1 VSLVLPIEVEVQGR
15 EDVLSLASAVDELAK
30 QTRSGLSIDIDA
42 GAADVL
48 GQLTADAARL
58 GKEFSAVDEAARFD
72 VAKSELQGLLAVQEK
87 ALAAMKATGRDGSA
101 EYATLKLAVAKT
113 REEVELLADAEA
125 SVGSGDPDGGLKA
138 LLTGS
143 LIGDGLERAGGFLQG
158 IADGAKQSNDALRI
172 MAAQTGA
179 TGAEF
184 ERLKAS
190 AGNLFAAGVGDSFD
204 EAVKAISAADAQL
217 GQFFNPAEL
226 EAFTQTAGGIA
237 KTYDKDIT
245 EVIGKSRTLIANFGL
260 TGEQASNLVA
270 GVAQGAAN
278 GMDDVFDTLD
288 EYSQLASQVFGEGGE
303 GAAKFT
309 ALLTKGI
316 QAGARDTDKL
326 ADLAKES
333 QIKILDGSALEGL
346 AAIQTPINATIEGIV
361 KAGQQGKIS
370 VSDVL
375 SQAGQAIETAFNAG
389 EISESMRSQLQVAIS
404 GTPAEDLGADLYG
417 RIFGTPI
424 DTSQVEAQGNAARE
438 ALEATLGPTDF
449 VSSALREVEAL
460 GAGLAGT
467 FQPAIAGAASFLSA
481 TSAIAPALTLMQSNF
496 GGLAKSGLE
505 FAKGILSKIVPGLF
519 AQAGATGAVTAAT
532 TAQGVAT
539 VGATGALR
547 AMFVTM
553 LTNPIF
559 LVIAGITALG
569 VALYAILSA
578 GESVEEAMEGVAT
591 EMERSQKVFEQTTEL
606 DKQADNLIKL
616 ADSYDALKGKTD
628 PESQAEF
635 TAAANEMGAAMPFA
649 VEGLGAYADAHD
661 KAGQALSIS
670 TDTVRAFAEE
680 DKRLNAQIRAGA
692 VSQLLDE
699 MEDLGEATSEAF
711 EDTRDLEGEL
721 AAAKDTLERWRKA
734 DDMGKMSG
742 LTKNAKEH
750 VEDLQA
756 ELGAAADEAKRGNVE
771 FGKGVLQARKMGA
784 SWETIAEDTGKSV
797 TEIQLYAKQ
806 AEAAARAAREVER
819 GAEGMTVQTIEAQDH
834 TRGLAEQWD
843 NTANSVH
850 GAVDEMLKAV
860 AFLILQSRQ
869 QMEAAASGG
878 SLAELLL
885 GTASN
890 AIIQTKIRE
899 DLRQQ
904 IKLMKEVDGILEEL
918 KIEFG
923 LVARSSKSTTTTAGQ
938 MTEVL
943 VELSEA
949 YVSSLRET
957 KKVRAEITEGEKEA
971 VADVFGTIAASFT
984 EAGRVISDTFNDER
998 KKITDEVAAAQKE
1011 YEEALK
1017 DGGGDTFEIKIE
1029 VEADVDGDG
1038 TIEKI
1043 LLSGQA
1049 AVDALLKQ
1057 LGEQEKA
1064 EREKIIADIVKRER
1078 EATKTIYGER
1088 ITAADAAFTEEQA
1101 IERERL
1107 DFLNSFGDE
1116 TTEKGL
1122 LDLQTTRLALLEEEK
1137 EEKLRA
1143 FASETAAFKTG
1154 QAAIVATLQDR
1165 INATQAALRA
1175 GTITEAQAA
1184 ADREKAILEATEQTE
1199 KLRGE
1204 VVVESVKDTNS
1215 LAYALV
1221 RKNGQQQE
1229 QVIEDIGAKIRALKS
1244 DWDFVTDAV
1253 TGATSIM
1260 LDAFHKFYDEL
1271 DAMREEDAAK
1281 AAGTRDK
1288 DFADLKK
1295 DLLDMRIT
1303 YEEFSKSVAALRAE
1317 GVDGAE
1323 DATEAEKT
1331 ALQTLGAVLRSA
1343 SKEQTRTRADAIDTQ
1358 KLLTTEYVDE
1368 VTKEGETIT
1377 AKTKEQEAAWDVL
1390 AQATSVAVGGMVT
1403 SIAGLAAEGELSM
1416 ESFGI
1421 AMIDTIAATL
1431 DSVIPALV
1439 ALIFG
1444 KAFAANPLT
1453 GGIVASVAIAGL
1465 LGLAALAK
1473 SALSKGL
1480 DSKMTGGYAGDGS
1493 MTEEK
1498 GIYHAGEFITTK
1510 RHTKKY
1516 RKLLDTIQADKDP
1529 TTWFIN
1535 EVGKMTKEARVDMFA
1550 PLMFDGLDPIAWI
1563 LKENGVRDRMEI
1575 AREIVGTLP
1584 GYRLTSDRTVPQML
1598 TNADGSVRGTREIVG
1613 AIDRQTTALDSRL
1626 GKVEGEMKKVQATFS
1641 HQSAVKLTGES
1652 SISGNDI
1659 RIVYEK
1665 QRAADLSS

>member
-496 GGLAKSGLE
+496 GGLAKGALDM
-505 FAKGILSKIVPGLF
+505 AKSIISKVIPGLF
-519 AQAGATGAVTAAT
+519 GQAAATGAVTVAT
-532 TAQGVAT
+532 SAQSVAT
-539 VGATGALR
+539 VGATGAMR
-547 AMFVTM
+547 AFF
-553 LTNPIF
+553 LTLLSNPIF

-569 VALYAILSA
+569 VALYALLSS
-578 GESVEEAMEGVAT
+578 GESVEESLEGVAT
-591 EMERSQKVFEQTTEL
+591 EMERSQAVFEQTAAL
-606 DKQADNLIKL
+606 DKTADNLISL
-616 ADSYDALKGKTD
+616 ADSYDNLKGKTD

-635 TAAANEMGAAMPFA
+635 AAAANEMAAAMPFA
-649 VEGLGAYADAHD
+649 VDGLGSVADAHG
-661 KAGQALSIS
+661 KAGEAASIN
-670 TDTVRAFAEE
+670 TDTIRAFAEE
-680 DKRLNAQIRAGA
+680 DKRLNEQIRAGA
-692 VSQLLDE
+692 VSQLLNE
-699 MEDLGEATSEAF
+699 LEDLAGATSDASEK
-711 EDTRDLEGEL
+711 TRGLEGEL
-721 AAAKDTLERWRKA
+721 AAAEDTLDRWVAA
-734 DDMGKMSG
+734 DGMGEMSDM
-742 LTKNAKEH
+742 TKNAKEH

-756 ELGAAADEAKRGNVE
+756 ELGASADEAKRGNIE
-771 FGKGVLQARKMGA
+771 LGKGVLQARKMGA
-784 SWETIAEDTGKSV
+784 SWKKIAEDTGRSE
-797 TEIQLYAKQ
+797 TQIQLYAKQ

-819 GAEGMTVQTIEAQDH
+819 GAAGMTVQTIEAQDH

-850 GAVDEMLKAV
+850 GAVDEMLKAI
-860 AFLILQSRQ
+860 AYMILQSRQ
-869 QMEAAASGG
+869 QLEAAKNGG
-878 SLAELLL
+878 NLMELLI
-885 GTASN
+885 GASSN
-890 AIIQTKIRE
+890 AILQTQLRTDLANQIR
-899 DLRQQ
+899 
-904 IKLMKEVDGILEEL
+904 LMREVDGILEDL
-918 KIEFG
+918 KQQFG
-923 LVARSSKSTTTTAGQ
+923 LTTVSARTTNTTTTG
-938 MTEVL
+938 
-943 VELSEA
+943 
-949 YVSSLRET
+949 
-957 KKVRAEITEGEKEA
+957 EITEMLVDLSDAYQTAIREQNKLKSELAEGDRELAGEI
-971 VADVFGTIAASFT
+971 FASIETAFLQQ
-984 EAGRVISDTFNDER
+984 
-998 KKITDEVAAAQKE
+998 QKE
-1011 YEEALK
+1011 LRTEFADESAKIREQVAEERAKLAELLK
-1017 DGGGDTFEIKIE
+1017 DKKQATLEIKVE
-1029 VEADVDGDG
+1029 VDLDDDGVKE
-1038 TIEKI
+1038 TVLK
-1043 LLSGQA
+1043 GQ
-1049 AVDALLKQ
+1049 DAIDELLKQ
-1057 LGEQEKA
+1057 LDEQERLTLDKLLRDRVAKEKDAAQKIFDEHLLKA
-1064 EREKIIADIVKRER
+1064 KELTTEINEIERGKLQFEIDFSDEASVSGLEALGGARFDLIARERDEKIKAIAEESAAFKAGQAEITATYADRVVAINDLLRKGTIN
-1078 EATKTIYGER
+1078 EAEAQTQRNEAVVASLDDLNALRRKVID
-1088 ITAADAAFTEEQA
+1088 TAADDESSRISQIIRASGKEQDQVLEDTERKIRELSKAYDPVVSAAESAMSIILDSWQEHFQA
-1101 IERERL
+1101 L
-1107 DFLNSFGDE
+1107 D
-1116 TTEKGL
+1116 
-1122 LDLQTTRLALLEEEK
+1122 
-1137 EEKLRA
+1137 
-1143 FASETAAFKTG
+1143 
-1154 QAAIVATLQDR
+1154 
-1165 INATQAALRA
+1165 ALR
-1175 GTITEAQAA
+1175 EADAAAA
-1184 ADREKAILEATEQTE
+1184 ADTRE
-1199 KLRGE
+1199 
-1204 VVVESVKDTNS
+1204 
-1215 LAYALV
+1215 
-1221 RKNGQQQE
+1221 
-1229 QVIEDIGAKIRALKS
+1229 
-1244 DWDFVTDAV
+1244 
-1253 TGATSIM
+1253 
-1260 LDAFHKFYDEL
+1260 
-1271 DAMREEDAAK
+1271 
-1281 AAGTRDK
+1281 K
-1288 DFADLKK
+1288 DFADLRSQ
-1295 DLLDMRIT
+1295 LLKSLIT
-1303 YEEFSKSVAALRAE
+1303 YEEFSSQVAALREEGDDSSSESAE
-1317 GVDGAE
+1317 AQKSDLESFGAI
-1323 DATEAEKT
+1323 
-1331 ALQTLGAVLRSA
+1331 LRQTSL
-1343 SKEQTRTRADAIDTQ
+1343 ETTRTAASGIEMAKDFSNSTDAM
-1358 KLLTTEYVDE
+1358 K
-1368 VTKEGETIT
+1368 
-1377 AKTKEQEAAWDVL
+1377 EAASI
-1390 AQATSVAVGGMVT
+1390 AAVGITTSLAGM
-1403 SIAGLAAEGELSM
+1403 AAEGSISM
-1416 ESFGI
+1416 DNFLI
-1421 AMIDTIAATL
+1421 AMIDTIAALL
-1431 DSVIPALV
+1431 DTVIPGLI

-1453 GGIVASVAIAGL
+1453 GGIVAGVAIAGL
-1465 LGLAALAK
+1465 LGLLSVAK
-1473 SALSKGL
+1473 SALSKGMG
-1480 DSKMTGGYAGDGS
+1480 SKQEGGYAGDGRVDEP
-1493 MTEEK
+1493 M
-1498 GIYHAGEFITTK
+1498 GYYHGGEYITK
-1510 RHTKKY
+1510 KKHTKKY
-1516 RKLLDTIQADKDP
+1516 RKLLDTIQKDQDP
-1529 TTWFIN
+1529 TTWFVN
-1535 EVGKMTKEARVDMFA
+1535 EAGKMTREARAELFG
-1550 PLMFDGLDPIAWI
+1550 PLVFDGLDPIEWI
-1563 LKENGVRDRMEI
+1563 LKNADLPSRIEI
-1575 AREIVGTLP
+1575 AQEVVATLP
-1584 GYRLTSDRTVPQML
+1584 GYRIADDRTVPQML
-1598 TNADGSVRGTREIVG
+1598 THADGSMRGTKEIVG
-1613 AIDRQTTALDSRL
+1613 AIDRQTTALDTRL

-1641 HQSAVKLTGES
+1641 HQSAVKITGES
-1652 SISGNDI
+1652 SISGGNI
-1659 RIVYEK
+1659 RTVFEK
-1665 QRAADLSS
+1665 QKAADLSS